1 MAAVHPLAAPR
12 PGTRQQKP
20 RPLAASAH
28 APPPSL
34 LVDARQRGRV
44 HSQSQERGRRGR
56 LGGARRPWRPKTH
69 VPLARVRNFRVRE
82 GFTSG
87 RETYLLH
94 QRLLTRETKSVFF
107 LLPSAR
113 GARGCETCGLTKL
126 LLRLGFIGSCL
137 RAAPWQS
144 ACRGPQEQHDPQ
156 DTQVCCPPIKPTHP
170 CLLAPRQHAHA
181 HCTLAPSRL
190 AQPREQRT

>member
-94 QRLLTRETKSVFF
+94 QRLLTRETKSVIF

-137 RAAPWQS
+137 RAAPLARHCS
-144 ACRGPQEQHDPQ
+144 TGRRHGKRGVAGAIRTDGGKHD
-156 DTQVCCPPIKPTHP
+156 CCLHTGGSLRKSSPGEADGKG
-170 CLLAPRQHAHA
+170 AGGMWV
-181 HCTLAPSRL
+181 
-190 AQPREQRT
+190 E